1 MGALA
6 DQDHRIIK
14 TTELLMVKKFNQPK
28 LSARYVMRAFDP
40 APDPCELGTIVI
52 RIFQEGGGQ
61 QPPAR
66 SEERPLTECPQAPG
80 TML

>member
-1 MGALA
+1 M
-6 DQDHRIIK
+6 H
-14 TTELLMVKKFNQPK
+14 
-28 LSARYVMRAFDP
+28 AFDP

-52 RIFQEGGGQ
+52 RIFQEGGQ

-66 SEERPLTECPQAPG
+66 SEEQPLTECPQAPG

>member
-1 MGALA
+1 
-6 DQDHRIIK
+6 
-14 TTELLMVKKFNQPK
+14 MVKKFNQPK

-40 APDPCELGTIVI
+40 ALAPCERGTIVI

-61 QPPAR
+61 QPPAC
-66 SEERPLTECPQAPG
+66 SEEPPLTECPRAPG

>member
-1 MGALA
+1 M
-6 DQDHRIIK
+6 H
-14 TTELLMVKKFNQPK
+14 
-28 LSARYVMRAFDP
+28 AFDP

-52 RIFQEGGGQ
+52 RIFQEGGQ